1 MNGYRLGL
9 MHGALMVALVL
20 VVFVAYTHAQVSV
33 SVFGVSKHS
42 QPGYCEVNPGLGI
55 NYQIAD
61 DFSVSA
67 ARFRMSKC
75 RPSNAI
81 GFGYRPLHFGDFSFG
96 FEFMRLTG
104 YRDKPVYVPIP
115 VGSYTISRHHHI
127 DFFAAA
133 KGDTAAT
140 GAAWRYVF

>member
-1 MNGYRLGL
+1 
-9 MHGALMVALVL
+9 MHGALAVAIILAL
-20 VVFVAYTHAQVSV
+20 TVAFCHAQVSL
-33 SVFGVSKHS
+33 SVFGLSKHS

-55 NYQIAD
+55 NYQITD

-67 ARFRMSKC
+67 ARFKMSKC

-81 GFGYRPLHFGDFSFG
+81 GFGYRPFHIGDFSFG

-104 YRDKPVYVPIP
+104 YKDKPVYVPIP
-115 VGSYTISRHHHI
+115 VGSYAIDKRNYI
-127 DFFAAA
+127 DFFAAS